1 MALDNFP
8 SQQST
13 KRCFGIR
20 DGARTLEL
28 PFDWVLKGIELLW
41 DRGLY
46 GYFCSRNPLFKD
58 VALAS

>member
-1 MALDNFP
+1 M
-8 SQQST
+8 
-13 KRCFGIR
+13 
-20 DGARTLEL
+20 TLEL

-58 VALAS
+58 EALAS